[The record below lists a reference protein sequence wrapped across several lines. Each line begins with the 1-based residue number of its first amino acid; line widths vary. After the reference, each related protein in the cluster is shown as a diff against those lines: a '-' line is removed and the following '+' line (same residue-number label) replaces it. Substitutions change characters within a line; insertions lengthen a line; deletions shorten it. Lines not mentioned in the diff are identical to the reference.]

1 MSAASG
7 TGSPIRAIEQFVV
20 PVSDKTVWI
29 LLEIRTEDG
38 GAGYGEAT
46 AAGSETAVLAEIG
59 NARAL
64 LAGKP
69 LMGPGDAL
77 AALRTAHLSAPRRI
91 VMSALEQACLDLL
104 ARRADIPLA
113 ALLGGP
119 ARPAV
124 PVYANINRGIPD
136 RSPAGFAARARTV
149 VDEDGYRAVKIAPF
163 DGLRWDRCDAGT
175 ATRLLDQGIAR
186 IAAVREAIGDDVAL
200 HVDCHSRLSPAM
212 ARTVLR
218 EVETLRLFWLEDP
231 LDDDAFDAPTA
242 QALRFF
248 ANDRG
253 TRIAGGEQLSTLA
266 EARAFLA
273 RGGVDAVLPDL
284 RLTGIRTAMSMLE
297 LAVASGVAASLHNP
311 VGPVLDL
318 VSLQVAAALPSFL
331 VLERQVR
338 ESPLFDEIRGTP
350 TRLVDGC
357 LALPAGPGIGVV
369 PDRQALVRHAT
380 AEIRP
385 RASFAGLAGA
395 GADA

>member
-7 TGSPIRAIEQFVV
+7 TGSPIRVIEQSVV
-20 PVSDKTVWI
+20 PVSNKTAWI
-29 LLEIRTEDG
+29 LVEIRTEDG
-38 GAGYGEAT
+38 GFGYGEAT
-46 AAGSETAVLAEIG
+46 AAGSEAAVLAEIG
-59 NARAL
+59 NARSL
-64 LAGKP
+64 LVGKP
-69 LMGPGDAL
+69 LMGPGEAL
-77 AALRTAHLSAPRRI
+77 AALRTAHVSAPRRI
-91 VMSALEQACLDLL
+91 VMSALEQACLDLV
-104 ARRADIPLA
+104 ARRAGLPLA

-119 ARPAV
+119 ARRAV

-175 ATRLLDQGIAR
+175 ATRLLDQGVAR

-200 HVDCHSRLSPAM
+200 HVDCHSRLSPGM

-231 LDDDAFDAPTA
+231 LDDEAFDDRTA
-242 QALRFF
+242 QALRLF

-253 TRIAGGEQLSTLA
+253 TRIAGGEHLSTLA
-266 EARAFLA
+266 QARAFLA
-273 RGGVDAVLPDL
+273 RGGVDAILPDL

-338 ESPLFDEIRGTP
+338 ESPLFDEIRSTSTP
-350 TRLVDGC
+350 LVDGC
-357 LALPAGPGIGVV
+357 LELPAGAGIGVV
-369 PDRQALVRHAT
+369 PDRGALTHHAA
-380 AEIRP
+380 AEFRP
-385 RASFAGLAGA
+385 SASFAGVAGA